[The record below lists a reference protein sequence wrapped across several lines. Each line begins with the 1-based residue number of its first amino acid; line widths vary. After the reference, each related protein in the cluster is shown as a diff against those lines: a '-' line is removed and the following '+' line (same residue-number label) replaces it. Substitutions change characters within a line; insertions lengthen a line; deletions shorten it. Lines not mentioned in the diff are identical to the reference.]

1 MGPHGAVLLWLTLTL
16 HVVTIATE
24 LKGRFCYCYTSAIT
38 QYGSTAYL
46 GMTRV
51 VSGQFPCIENVRHGN
66 MAKRDR
72 EEPKEHHNLTKGELC
87 YTLIPALHT

>member
-1 MGPHGAVLLWLTLTL
+1 M
-16 HVVTIATE
+16 
-24 LKGRFCYCYTSAIT
+24 

-51 VSGQFPCIENVRHGN
+51 VLGQFPCIENIQRGN
-66 MAKRDR
+66 TAKHDS
-72 EEPKEHHNLTKGELC
+72 EEPKQHHNSTKGELG